1 LGGVG
6 VLRRVRAAV
15 VGVWRQPGREGAGLF
30 DVVGAQDAGDVGV
43 VFGVAVVFVREERA
57 AEGVVAAGCVCEEG
71 GEVGGHCWWVGGL
84 WAG

>member
-1 LGGVG
+1 
-6 VLRRVRAAV
+6 
-15 VGVWRQPGREGAGLF
+15 
-30 DVVGAQDAGDVGV
+30 VGV
-43 VFGVAVVFVREERA
+43 VFGGAVVFVREERA